1 MRKEAAMIS
10 ATHLTVSGLRAR
22 AVDVPMQPPLE
33 TASAEIRS
41 APLVLV
47 DLLTEEGV
55 TGQSY
60 AFCVTPLALAPVARL
75 VSNLG
80 PLIEG
85 DAVAPLE
92 IEEKLQ
98 GRFRLLGSQGLTGM
112 AMAVIDVAAWDA
124 LAKAHELPLVE
135 LLGGAKRPIP
145 AYASLRAMGMESVA
159 EEAREAVGSGFGAV
173 KVRIGHPDVGRD
185 VEVVRAVRSA
195 IGESVDL
202 MVDYNQVLSV
212 PEAISRAR
220 ALDEEGLYWIEE
232 PTRADDFAGHA
243 RIAREARTHIQLGE
257 NWWGP
262 HDMAKSLEAG
272 ASDLAMPDVIKIGGV
287 SGWLRAVALAEAEG
301 IPASSHLYPEVS
313 AHLLAVTPTR
323 DRLEQL
329 DLAGPILKE
338 PVRIEEG
345 HAVIPTSPGTGV
357 EWDEESVRRYLVD

>member
-1 MRKEAAMIS
+1 
-10 ATHLTVSGLRAR
+10 
-22 AVDVPMQPPLE
+22 
-33 TASAEIRS
+33 
-41 APLVLV
+41 
-47 DLLTEEGV
+47 
-55 TGQSY
+55 
-60 AFCVTPLALAPVARL
+60 
-75 VSNLG
+75 
-80 PLIEG
+80 
-85 DAVAPLE
+85 
-92 IEEKLQ
+92 
-98 GRFRLLGSQGLTGM
+98 
-112 AMAVIDVAAWDA
+112 
-124 LAKAHELPLVE
+124 
-135 LLGGAKRPIP
+135 
-145 AYASLRAMGMESVA
+145 
-159 EEAREAVGSGFGAV
+159 
-173 KVRIGHPDVGRD
+173 
-185 VEVVRAVRSA
+185 
-195 IGESVDL
+195 

-243 RIAREARTHIQLGE
+243 RIAREARTRIQIGE

-287 SGWLRAVALAEAEG
+287 SGWLRAAALAEAEG
-301 IPASSHLYPEVS
+301 MPASSHLYPEVS

-323 DRLEQL
+323 DRLEYL